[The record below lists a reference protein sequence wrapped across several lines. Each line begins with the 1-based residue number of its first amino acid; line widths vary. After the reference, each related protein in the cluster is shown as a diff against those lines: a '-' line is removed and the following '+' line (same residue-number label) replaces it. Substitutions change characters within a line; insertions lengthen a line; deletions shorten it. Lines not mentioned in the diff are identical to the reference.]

1 MILGLAY
8 IFLMCMIMRCVKTIQ
23 NITQIGGYKTI
34 TAFLLA
40 IETLILLLVFK
51 NVITGE
57 LTILVI
63 TAVIAGYVLGYL
75 VGSYIEDKMALG
87 KVMITIKIAREKS
100 KKLAEALRD
109 NGFIFIQSKS
119 FYSHKGKLRKIH
131 QGIIY
136 RKELPKLKAIT
147 KDFQIVASVENLKDT
162 FGKKIISSKDYLD
175 LDKQ

>member
-40 IETLILLLVFK
+40 IETLIFLLVFK
-51 NVITGE
+51 NIIAGE

-63 TAVIAGYVLGYL
+63 TAVLAGYILGYL
-75 VGSYIEDKMALG
+75 IGSYIEDKIALG
-87 KVMITIKIAREKS
+87 KVLVSIKITGKNSE
-100 KKLAEALRD
+100 KLARVLRD
-109 NGFIFIQSKS
+109 NGFIFIQSKN

-136 RKELPKLKAIT
+136 RKELPKLQAIT
-147 KDFQIVASVENLKDT
+147 KDFKLIASVENLKST